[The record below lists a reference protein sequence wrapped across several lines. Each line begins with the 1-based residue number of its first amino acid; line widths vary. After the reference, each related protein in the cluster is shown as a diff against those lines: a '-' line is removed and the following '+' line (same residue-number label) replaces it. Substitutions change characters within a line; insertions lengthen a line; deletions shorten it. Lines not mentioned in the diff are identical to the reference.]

1 MNIFKFLLEA
11 PPWLSFVTILAT
23 LIIIFNTY
31 DFIVKLINVILN
43 KDEVEEG
50 TEED

>member
-31 DFIVKLINVILN
+31 DFIIN
-43 KDEVEEG
+43 KDEVEEER
-50 TEED
+50 EED